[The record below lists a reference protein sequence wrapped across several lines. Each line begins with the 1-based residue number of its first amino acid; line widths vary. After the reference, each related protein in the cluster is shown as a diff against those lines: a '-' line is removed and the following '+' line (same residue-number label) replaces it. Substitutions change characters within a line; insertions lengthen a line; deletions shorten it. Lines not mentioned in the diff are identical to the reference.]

1 MKQDIAEFLIDSFI
15 DFKGLEHKV
24 VICALTQSP
33 ESESHE
39 LTVGWVDVEGIVDEE
54 DELCVPV
61 RRCLAIGISICNPC
75 DKFDEELGKKIARS
89 KAEKSIPVLVSTEY
103 GVMNKTLVTAYLK
116 QEMEFLKKNP
126 GKFIKG
132 YAESEK
138 KFLEMR
144 ELAEEVANLTA
155 EEKNTLRMLLKPN
168 CIISLWD
175 RLVNKNIYEI

>member
-1 MKQDIAEFLIDSFI
+1 MKQDITEFLIDSFI

-33 ESESHE
+33 ESKTHDLMVS
-39 LTVGWVDVEGIVDEE
+39 WVDEDNVSDIE
-54 DELCVPV
+54 DELFTSVK
-61 RRCLAIGISICNPC
+61 RCLAIGVSICNPC

-103 GVMNKTLVTAYLK
+103 GIMNKTLVTAYLK

-138 KFLEMR
+138 KFF
-144 ELAEEVANLTA
+144 ELKQLADEVASLNT
-155 EEKNTLRMLLKPN
+155 EEKNALRMLLKPN
-168 CIISLWD
+168 SIIDLWN
-175 RLVNKNIYEI
+175 RLINKNIYEI

>member
-15 DFKGLEHKV
+15 DFKGIEHKV
-24 VICALTQSP
+24 VICALTQTP
-33 ESESHE
+33 ESNDYDLMVS
-39 LTVGWVDVEGIVDEE
+39 WVNDHNEVDME
-54 DELCVPV
+54 DEIYSVV
-61 RRCLAIGISICNPC
+61 KRCLSIGIAICNPN
-75 DKFDEELGKKIARS
+75 DDFNEELGKKIALS
-89 KAEKSIPVLVSTEY
+89 KAENNIPVLVSTEI
-103 GVMNKTLVTAYLK
+103 GVMNKILVNAYLK

-144 ELAEEVANLTA
+144 ELAEEVASLTT

-168 CIISLWD
+168 CIIGLWD